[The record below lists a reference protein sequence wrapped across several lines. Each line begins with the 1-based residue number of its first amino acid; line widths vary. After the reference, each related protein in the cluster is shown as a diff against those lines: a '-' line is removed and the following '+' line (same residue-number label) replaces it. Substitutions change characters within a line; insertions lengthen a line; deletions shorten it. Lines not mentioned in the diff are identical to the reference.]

1 MQKKDFSDWLVVSD
15 IDGTLNDKYRRTV
28 KANIEAISKF
38 TKNGGNFTIAS
49 GRGLQSALK
58 IYDRLDTFTPL
69 IFLNG
74 AGIYDNENKKLLS
87 FQGITLKG
95 QAIVFEITERYK
107 TKIEL
112 AVHTDDMIYL
122 VKPKIFGKTF
132 TLIDKL
138 DHKICNSLFEVPKS
152 DWGKV
157 TMFGNKNIIKE
168 IKGFVDGNRDC
179 EIKAVL
185 TSPFTL
191 EIINGTADKG
201 NAVKRLAKIL
211 GIEKHR
217 TAAIGDYYNDLDMLK
232 TVAVPACCRK
242 APKEVKA
249 ISKYCACDA
258 NKGAV
263 ADFLQYLT
271 KNYINKD

>member
-1 MQKKDFSDWLVVSD
+1 MQRKDFSDWLVVSD

-28 KANIEAISKF
+28 KANIEAISEF

-58 IYDRLDTFTPL
+58 IYDRLDTNTPL

-74 AGIYDNENKKLLS
+74 AGIYDNKNKKLLS
-87 FQGITLKG
+87 FQSITVKG
-95 QAIVFEITERYK
+95 QAIVFGIAERYK
-107 TKIEL
+107 AQIEL
-112 AVHTDDMIYL
+112 AVHTHNMIYL
-122 VKPKIFGKTF
+122 VKPRIFGKTF
-132 TLIDKL
+132 TFIDKL

-157 TMFGNKNIIKE
+157 TLFGNKHIINE
-168 IKGFVDGNRDC
+168 IKIFVDGNRDC
-179 EIKAVL
+179 GIKAVL

-191 EIINGTADKG
+191 EIINASADKG
-201 NAVKRLAKIL
+201 NAVKRLAEIL
-211 GIEKHR
+211 GIENHH
-217 TAAIGDYYNDLDMLK
+217 TAAIGDYYNDLDML
-232 TVAVPACCRK
+232 TTAAISACCRK

-249 ISKYCACDA
+249 ISKYCACDS